1 MWMARATEVRSV
13 ARISVVMLCMLLVA
27 TPVHAAGY
35 GGASG
40 TNALGEIIHISGDMA
55 ESLYVQNPAKDSG
68 PVETYDMKQ
77 ECPTLTDTTLACLPG
92 RASPLSGATYRITTS
107 KRWTPCNVEPY
118 HDKSAGEVYECIAG
132 CGNPRTPKIFHVNPW
147 EC

>member
-1 MWMARATEVRSV
+1 MWMARATELQM
-13 ARISVVMLCMLLVA
+13 ARLALLCMLLVTA
-27 TPVHAAGY
+27 QAHAAGY
-35 GGASG
+35 GGATG
-40 TNALGEIIHISGDMA
+40 RNARGEIIHINGDMA
-55 ESLYVQNPAKDSG
+55 ETLYVQKSAQDSAW
-68 PVETYDMKQ
+68 VETYEMKQ
-77 ECPTLTDTTLACLPG
+77 ECPIFTDTTLACLPG

-107 KRWTPCNVEPY
+107 KRWTPCDVEPF